1 MIEFFVKRPVTLFS
15 VYAVISVLG
24 IISLVNLPVELYPDT
39 EYPTMSVSV
48 NWQDAS
54 PELVEREITRKI
66 ESEVFRLQ
74 GVRNVSSRSSRGQS
88 TIEIEFEGSVD
99 VTYQKV
105 LLTEALSGIEFPID
119 ARAPEITERSPD
131 EFESGYPVV
140 LSVSGPYDLVEMG
153 EKAREI
159 EEKLERVDGVK
170 NILVYGDPEK
180 EIRVEIFDPRFSPFA
195 VLSEFMKEDF
205 SAGRI
210 KEGGASIP
218 LVVEEQKYPEM
229 MFIYGRDLTKI
240 ALVRYG
246 ISDPYYLSRVN
257 GNPVITLN
265 IEKRNDIGLL
275 EFSRNIR
282 KAVEDLEVNG
292 EVTVEF
298 ERDEADDIRENLKK
312 IAILGIIALVGVSL
326 SFIFTMKD
334 FYSVFLFFLT
344 IAFSTLLT
352 FVCIYFSRLSLNV
365 FTLSGIA
372 LGFGMVVDNSIIVLE
387 NILRHKEEGNENPV
401 TAGAK
406 EVFLPV
412 IASTF
417 TTIVVF
423 VPFLFFQGTSRQLY
437 VPFALSASFSLLS
450 SIFVAFTL
458 VPILSGRIKPKTA
471 YRPKLYLRTLKGMFK
486 LRWIIMPLAIL
497 LILAGAWIFKENVRK
512 GQPFR
517 YGEEDRLYVRIFLP
531 SGSDKSEVLKI
542 AGDFEEEILEETGYE
557 KLFTIILNNI
567 ILLEIDYEEP
577 CQPAYALKEKLQR
590 FAVNFANC
598 RIVIIGMGDPF
609 FTGGGGGGGFPQ
621 FSLKGYDYYR
631 LNEYAEMVKQKL
643 LQNPRIENVDLNV
656 SFYGRGAQKEFIVSP
671 NRAMPMQGFNPAS
684 VANAL
689 RKKVTS
695 YLVTD
700 EDRFVLNIFTDS
712 ILRKEDLLSLR
723 VQAGFELRDLCSL
736 SEVTYPPH
744 IERENQQYTKM
755 IAYDYQGPYKQA
767 EGFRQA
773 FMSSVHLPEGFELGD
788 VEFYME
794 EEGLKKKEIII
805 AIALSIFLLLAVL
818 SSLYESLKKPL
829 LILIVLPI
837 SFFGVALVYWLFK
850 KEFDAS
856 AFVGLILLLG
866 IAVNDGIVLIDHLT
880 RGKKQDAQEIIT
892 RCGHRFRPIVI
903 TTLTTLLGLIPFV
916 FSKQDIYVL
925 SKLSISCTGGLV
937 FSTLGSLF
945 ILPVFYYTF
954 FGRKNLLTDK

>member
-15 VYAVISVLG
+15 VYAVIAVLG
-24 IISLVNLPVELYPDT
+24 VISLASLRVELYPET
-39 EYPTMSVSV
+39 KYPTMSISMT
-48 NWQDAS
+48 WQDAS
-54 PELVEREITRKI
+54 PESVEREITRQI

-88 TIEIEFEGSVD
+88 IVDIEFEASVD
-99 VTYQKV
+99 VMYQKV
-105 LLTEALSGIEFPID
+105 LLAEALSGIDFPID
-119 ARAPEITERSPD
+119 ARAPSITETSAD

-140 LSVSGPYDLVEMG
+140 ISVTGPYELIEMG
-153 EKAREI
+153 EKTREI
-159 EEKLERVDGVK
+159 KEQLERVNGVK

-180 EIRVEIFDPRFSPFA
+180 EINVRIFDQRYTPYSLLAQFI
-195 VLSEFMKEDF
+195 EEDA
-205 SAGRI
+205 SAGKIR
-210 KEGGASIP
+210 EGSFSLP
-218 LVVEEQKYPEM
+218 VVVEEPKHPQT
-229 MFIYGRDLTKI
+229 MFVYGRDLSRI
-240 ALVRYG
+240 ALISYG
-246 ISDPYYLSRVN
+246 IRDPYYLSRVN

-275 EFSRNIR
+275 EFSRNVR
-282 KAVEDLEVNG
+282 KAVENLRIDG
-292 EVTVEF
+292 DVTVDF
-298 ERDEADDIRENLKK
+298 ERDEADDIRENIKK
-312 IAILGIIALVGVSL
+312 IAILGLIALVGVSL
-326 SFIFTMKD
+326 SFFFTMKD

-344 IAFSTLLT
+344 MAFSSLLT
-352 FVCIYFSRLSLNV
+352 FVCVYFSGLSLNV

-387 NILRHKEEGNENPV
+387 NILRHKEEGAENPLV
-401 TAGAK
+401 TGAE
-406 EVFLPV
+406 EVLMPV
-412 IASTF
+412 VASTF

-423 VPFLFFQGTSRQLY
+423 VPFLFFQGTSRQLFL
-437 VPFALSASFSLLS
+437 PFAMSASFGLLS

-458 VPILSGRIKPKTA
+458 IPILSGRIKPKMT
-471 YRPKLYLRTLKGMFK
+471 YRPRAYLWTLRKMLK
-486 LRWIIMPLAIL
+486 LRWIVIPLAVIL
-497 LILAGAWIFKENVRK
+497 VIAGGFIFKEKVRK
-512 GQPFR
+512 GKAFR
-517 YGEEDRLYVRIFLP
+517 YGEEDRLYVRIVLP
-531 SGSDKSEVLKI
+531 SGSDKFEVLKI
-542 AGDFEEEILEETGYE
+542 AEDFEKEILKETGYE
-557 KLFTIILNNI
+557 KFFTVIISNMI
-567 ILLEIDYEEP
+567 FLEIDYEEP
-577 CQPAYALKEKLQR
+577 CQPAYALKEKLQK

-598 RIVIIGMGDPF
+598 RIVIHGMGDPF
-609 FTGGGGGGGFPQ
+609 FTGGGMGGMPQ

-631 LNEYAEMVKQKL
+631 LKEYAEVIKYKL
-643 LQNPRIENVDLNV
+643 LQNPRIENVDLNA
-656 SFYGRGAQKEFIVSP
+656 SFYGRGAQKEYIVSP
-671 NRAMPMQGFNPAS
+671 NRAMPLYGFNPVVA
-684 VANAL
+684 ANAL
-689 RKKVTS
+689 RKKVTA

-712 ILRKEDLLSLR
+712 VMRKEDLLTLR
-723 VQAGFELRDLCSL
+723 VQAGFELRDICSL
-736 SEVTYPPH
+736 SEIVFPPY

-755 IAYDYQGPYKQA
+755 ISYDYQGPYKQA

-788 VEFYME
+788 VEFFKE

-805 AIALSIFLLLAVL
+805 AVALSLFLLLAVL

-866 IAVNDGIVLIDHLT
+866 IAVNDGIVLIDHLS
-880 RGKKQDAQEIIT
+880 RGKRQDLEEIII

-937 FSTLGSLF
+937 FATLGSLF
-945 ILPVFYYTF
+945 ILPVFYYAF
-954 FGRKNLLTDK
+954 FGRKKSLY

>member
-1 MIEFFVKRPVTLFS
+1 MIEFFVKRPVTLIS
-15 VYAVISVLG
+15 VYAVMTVLG
-24 IISLVNLPVELYPDT
+24 VISLINLPVELYPDT
-39 EYPTMSVSV
+39 EYPTMSVFVS
-48 NWQDAS
+48 WQDAS

-74 GVRNVSSRSSRGQS
+74 GVRNVSSRSERGQS
-88 TIEIEFEGSVD
+88 TIEIEFEASVD

-105 LLTEALSGIEFPID
+105 LLSEALSGIEFPID
-119 ARAPEITERSPD
+119 ARAPEITEKSPD
-131 EFESGYPVV
+131 DLESGYPVV
-140 LSVSGPYDLVEMG
+140 LSVSGPYELMEMG

-159 EEKLERVDGVK
+159 EEQLERVDGVK

-180 EIRVEIFDPRFSPFA
+180 EIRVEIFDPRFSPYS
-195 VLSEFMKEDF
+195 VLSEFIKEDV

-210 KEGGASIP
+210 RTSGTSIP
-218 LVVEEQKYPEM
+218 VTVEDRKYPQTM
-229 MFIYGRDLTKI
+229 YVYGRDISKI
-240 ALVRYG
+240 ALVSYG
-246 ISDPYYLSRVN
+246 IRDPYYLSRIN

-275 EFSRNIR
+275 DFSRNVR
-282 KAVEDLEVNG
+282 KAVADIEING
-292 EVTVEF
+292 DVTVDF
-298 ERDEADDIRENLKK
+298 ERDEADDIRENIKK
-312 IAILGIIALVGVSL
+312 ISILGIIALIGVSL
-326 SFIFTMKD
+326 SFLFTMKN
-334 FYSVFLFFLT
+334 FFSVFLFFLT

-352 FVCIYFSRLSLNV
+352 FICVYFSKLSLNV

-387 NILRHKEEGNENPV
+387 NILRHNEEGEENPLV
-401 TAGAK
+401 AGAK

-458 VPILSGRIKPKTA
+458 VPILSGRIKPKTT
-471 YRPKLYLRTLKGMFK
+471 YRPRFYLWTLRKMLK
-486 LRWIIMPLAIL
+486 IRWVVMPLAVL
-497 LILAGAWIFKENVRK
+497 LILSGGWIFKEKVRK
-512 GQPFR
+512 GAAFR
-517 YGEEDRLYVRIFLP
+517 YGEEDRLYVRIHLP

-542 AGDFEEEILEETGYE
+542 AGDFEEKILEETGYE
-557 KLFTIILNNI
+557 KFFTLILSNMII
-567 ILLEIDYEEP
+567 LEIDYEEP

-609 FTGGGGGGGFPQ
+609 FTGGGGGGFPQ

-631 LNEYAEMVKQKL
+631 LNQYAEAVRLKL
-643 LQNPRIENVDLNV
+643 LQNPRIENVDLNA

-671 NRAMPMQGFNPAS
+671 NRVMPLYGFNPAV

-695 YLVTD
+695 YLVTE

-712 ILRKEDLLSLR
+712 LLRKEDLLTLR
-723 VQAGFELRDLCSL
+723 VQSGFELRDLCSL
-736 SEVTYPPH
+736 SEVVYPPV

-755 IAYDYQGPYKQA
+755 ISYDYQGPYKQA

-794 EEGLKKKEIII
+794 EEVLKKKEIII
-805 AIALSIFLLLAVL
+805 AIALSLFLLLAVL
-818 SSLYESLKKPL
+818 SSLYESLRKPV
-829 LILIVLPI
+829 LILVVLPL
-837 SFFGVALVYWLFK
+837 SFFGVALIYWIFK

-880 RGKKQDAQEIIT
+880 RGKMQDADEIIN

-903 TTLTTLLGLIPFV
+903 TTVTTLLGLIPFI

-925 SKLSISCTGGLV
+925 SKLSISCAGGLV

-954 FGRKNLLTDK
+954 FGRRKSSS

>member
-1 MIEFFVKRPVTLFS
+1 MIDFFIKRPVTLLS
-15 VYAVISVLG
+15 VYAVITVLG
-24 IISLVNLPVELYPDT
+24 VISLVNLPIELYPET
-39 EYPTMSVSV
+39 KYPTMNIMV

-54 PELVEREITRKI
+54 PELVERDITRKI

-74 GVRNVSSRSSRGQS
+74 GVRNVSSRSARGQS
-88 TIEIEFEGSVD
+88 FVEIEFEGSVD

-105 LLTEALSGIEFPID
+105 LLTEAMSGINFPID
-119 ARAPEITERSPD
+119 ARAPEITETSSD

-140 LSVSGPYDLVEMG
+140 ISVSGPYDLVTMG
-153 EKAREI
+153 EIAREI
-159 EEKLERVDGVK
+159 KEYLERVEGVK

-180 EIRVEIFDPRFSPFA
+180 EINVRLIDPRFSPYS
-195 VLSEFMKEDF
+195 VMSEFIKDDV
-205 SAGRI
+205 SAGDVS
-210 KEGGASIP
+210 EGRVSFP
-218 LVVEEQKYPEM
+218 VVVEEPKYPQTM
-229 MFIYGRDLTKI
+229 YILGRDISNI
-240 ALVRYG
+240 ADIRYG
-246 ISDPYYLSRVN
+246 VRDPYYLSRVN

-275 EFSRNIR
+275 DFSRNIR
-282 KAVEDLEVNG
+282 SAVNFMEVNDD
-292 EVTVEF
+292 VTVDF
-298 ERDEADDIRENLKK
+298 ERDEADDIRDNMKK
-312 IAILGIIALVGVSL
+312 MSVLGIIALVGVSV
-326 SFIFTMKD
+326 SFFFTMKN

-344 IAFSTLLT
+344 IAFSSLLT
-352 FVCIYFSRLSLNV
+352 FVCIYFSKLSLNV
-365 FTLSGIA
+365 LTLSGIA

-387 NILRHKEEGNENPV
+387 NILRHKEEGRENPL

-417 TTIVVF
+417 TTIIVF

-458 VPILSGRIKPKTA
+458 VPLLSSRIKPKIS
-471 YRPKLYLRTLKGMFK
+471 YKPRLYLWTLKIMLK
-486 LRWIIMPLAIL
+486 LKWVVIPLAVM
-497 LILAGAWIFKENVRK
+497 LILAGGYIFKDKVRK
-512 GQPFR
+512 GTVFR
-517 YGEEDRLYVRIFLP
+517 YGEEDRLYLRISLP
-531 SGSDKSEVLKI
+531 SGSDKFEVLKI
-542 AGDFEEEILEETGYE
+542 AEDFEKEILKETGYE
-557 KLFTIILNNI
+557 KFFTVIFSNMIYI
-567 ILLEIDYEEP
+567 EIDYEEP
-577 CQPAYALKEKLQR
+577 CQPAYALKEKLQK

-598 RIVIIGMGDPF
+598 SIRISGMGDHF
-609 FTGGGGGGGFPQ
+609 YTGGGMGGMPQ

-631 LNEYAEMVKQKL
+631 LKEYAEVIKYKL
-643 LQNPRIENVDLNV
+643 LQNPRIENVDLNA
-656 SFYGRGAQKEFIVSP
+656 SFYGRGAQKEYIVSP
-671 NRAMPMQGFNPAS
+671 NRAMPLYGFNPVV

-689 RKKVTS
+689 RKKVTA

-712 ILRKEDLLSLR
+712 VMRKEELLTLR
-723 VQAGFELRDLCSL
+723 VQAGFELRDICSL
-736 SEVTYPPH
+736 SEIVFPPY

-788 VEFYME
+788 VDFFEE

-805 AIALSIFLLLAVL
+805 AVALSLFLLLAVL

-837 SFFGVALVYWLFK
+837 SFFGVALVYWILK

-866 IAVNDGIVLIDHLT
+866 IAVNDGIVLVDHLS
-880 RGKKQDAQEIIT
+880 RGKRQDLEEIII

-925 SKLSISCTGGLV
+925 SKLSISCTGGLI

-945 ILPVFYYTF
+945 ILPVFYYVF
-954 FGRKNLLTDK
+954 FGRKKSLG